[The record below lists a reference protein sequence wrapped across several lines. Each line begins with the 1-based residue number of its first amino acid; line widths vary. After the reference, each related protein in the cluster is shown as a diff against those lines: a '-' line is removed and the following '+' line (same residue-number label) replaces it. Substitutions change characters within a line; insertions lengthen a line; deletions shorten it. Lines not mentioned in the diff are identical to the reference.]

1 MNNITLNI
9 KEIEGEGVIDT
20 IAKYAHK
27 IGKYLPSS
35 DDTAREGWEDEH
47 HAILKL
53 KNGKY
58 GRANYMGPHTHL
70 VERVKRG
77 DPPRTTMDELSQA
90 HDIRYTFAKNQ
101 DDISR
106 ADEIFIKGAELIRK
120 KGLDNNFNIEL
131 GLRPIQAKY
140 YYEKLK
146 KPNYKIEEQQSQED
160 LNRIHRILNIAR
172 SRGYGIYQD
181 YDKKHKY
188 YIYVPN

>member
-1 MNNITLNI
+1 MNNITLKIN
-9 KEIEGEGVIDT
+9 ELEGDGVVDT
-20 IAKYAHK
+20 LAKYADK

-35 DDTAREGWEDEH
+35 DDTAREGWEDEY
-47 HAILKL
+47 HAVLKL

-58 GRANYMGPHTHL
+58 GRANYMGPNTHL
-70 VERVKRG
+70 VERVRRG
-77 DPPRTTMDELSQA
+77 DPPRTAMDELSQA

-120 KGLDNNFNIEL
+120 KRLDNDFNIEL

-140 YYEKLK
+140 YYEKVK
-146 KPNYKIEEQQSQED
+146 KPNYVMEEQPPQED
-160 LNRIHRILNIAR
+160 INRLKRILNIAR
-172 SRGYGIYQD
+172 SRGYGIYKD
-181 YDKKHKY
+181 ADKKFKY